1 MPTAS
6 RASARFC
13 SPFSTARTVA
23 TMVSAA
29 LTPRAHCPVDE
40 RSPGQAGRGGP
51 ACRGGPVPICH
62 HGAMARLPLLVGV
75 MLLGALVAGACSS
88 DEPSLVVTDAPAP
101 TTVAEPSPGSGD
113 DDDDG
118 GGDNDG
124 EVLAEAPTPTPT
136 GATATSVPTAT
147 PSPTPTPTAGATA
160 TAGPTSEPQPG
171 PGGCTAGLAGD
182 PTATVEAP
190 ADLDGD
196 GAPDLVT
203 TYVLADGSWRLRVD
217 TSAGESLDSALDIL
231 PGPEVVRPV
240 GSVDLDGD
248 PASEELLVVVGAGAA
263 TDLVALF
270 TRDRCDLVQVTAVGV
285 PITFPIGAS
294 IGAVG
299 GLECV
304 DEDGDG
310 AIHSIVAWSGIA
322 NFEAGEGVYDIDGVV
337 YELTGASLEPVG
349 NRTLQAQ
356 VGQADFVYGQLSC
369 GTLSL

>member
-40 RSPGQAGRGGP
+40 RSPGQAGGGGP
-51 ACRGGPVPICH
+51 ACRDGPVPICH

-101 TTVAEPSPGSGD
+101 TTVAQPSPG
-113 DDDDG
+113 
-118 GGDNDG
+118 GDNDDDG

-136 GATATSVPTAT
+136 GATATSIPTAT
-147 PSPTPTPTAGATA
+147 PTPTPTPTAGATA

-190 ADLDGD
+190 VDLDAD
-196 GAPDLVT
+196 GAPDLAT
-203 TYVLADGSWRLRVD
+203 TYVLADGSWHLRVD
-217 TSAGESLDSALDIL
+217 TSAGESLDSGLDVD
-231 PGPEVVRPV
+231 PGPAGVRPL
-240 GSVDLDGD
+240 GSVDLNGD
-248 PASEELLVVVGAGAA
+248 PSAEELLVVVGAGAA
-263 TDLVALF
+263 TEIVALF
-270 TRDRCDLVQVTAVGV
+270 VRDRCDLVQIKVVDV
-285 PITFPIGAS
+285 PITFPVGAS
-294 IGAVG
+294 VGAVG
-299 GLECV
+299 GLECL
-304 DEDGDG
+304 DDDGDG
-310 AIHSIVAWSGIA
+310 AMDTIVAWSGIA
-322 NFEAGEGVYDIDGVV
+322 KFEAGEGVYDVDGVV
-337 YELTGASLEPVG
+337 YRVSGDQLEPVG
-349 NRTLQAQ
+349 DRRLRAQ

-369 GTLSL
+369 GALSL